1 MQRRSSRRKPGPV
14 VLPEQ
19 SWLAINRYRFE
30 KSYRERARALLAYR
44 LAFGGPHP
52 GPFDPGA
59 MEILNKFLDTVSYPA
74 DMLDYEGMT

>member
-14 VLPEQ
+14 VPPEQ

-30 KSYRERARALLAYR
+30 KSYRERKRALFAYH
-44 LAFGGPHP
+44 LEFGGPHLR
-52 GPFDPGA
+52 PFDHGA
-59 MEILNKFLDTVSYPA
+59 MEILNKFLDTVSEPE